1 MYKKK
6 QDIFGATL
14 IILMGALFL
23 IRGMTTSERLHADEA
38 YFLTFARNAAVNG
51 DWHLSGALD
60 KPPLVIYTQALSLTA
75 FAIESDAEGV
85 LQLDVYRGEFAGRMV
100 SFYSAI
106 LAGASLIALART
118 YRQIRP
124 YALWA
129 GVLFVASPFFVAWG
143 ASAFL
148 DIPMLMW
155 SLLAWLMMRRKKYIA
170 GGILWGLAFASKPQA
185 LFFLPLILL
194 AKPSH
199 SSLGRFLVGMMPVL
213 GLLLL
218 WDNTRSETSIFALG
232 AVNNIATDSLWGDWQ
247 TDISLWWRYAQWW
260 AGVPLI
266 SVFAL
271 LLAMQRAIS
280 KYRWLWLGW
289 IVTYS
294 ALHMLTRLNVYDR
307 YLLLLLPVLV
317 LLMVHLPA
325 PPWRKAH
332 RGALIVIILAMSIST
347 WQSHHLPIG
356 SDKGDNAHIDQLAET
371 IDALPVASVVYDRW
385 LGWEMG
391 YYLGQWTNKRRV
403 YFPSPDALAKGA
415 LALNE
420 RGTRYFIAPDDTPY
434 QSYLASLRVI
444 GFTVDTP
451 QRMGRFLLFRLQP
464 PIEVSMP

>member
-1 MYKKK
+1 MPTKP
-6 QDIFGATL
+6 ISSPSPAMPP
-14 IILMGALFL
+14 LMAIGFCRAHS
-23 IRGMTTSERLHADEA
+23 TS
-38 YFLTFARNAAVNG
+38 
-51 DWHLSGALD
+51 
-60 KPPLVIYTQALSLTA
+60 PPLVIYTQALSLTA

-100 SFYSAI
+100 GFYSAI

-199 SSLGRFLVGMMPVL
+199 SSWGRFLVGMMPVL

-294 ALHMLTRLNVYDR
+294 ALHILTRLNVYDR

-325 PPWRKAH
+325 PTLAQGSSWGAH
-332 RGALIVIILAMSIST
+332 
-347 WQSHHLPIG
+347 
-356 SDKGDNAHIDQLAET
+356 SD
-371 IDALPVASVVYDRW
+371 
-385 LGWEMG
+385 
-391 YYLGQWTNKRRV
+391 YLGDEHQH
-403 YFPSPDALAKGA
+403 LAK
-415 LALNE
+415 
-420 RGTRYFIAPDDTPY
+420 
-434 QSYLASLRVI
+434 SS
-444 GFTVDTP
+444 FTHR
-451 QRMGRFLLFRLQP
+451 Q
-464 PIEVSMP
+464 